1 MMGTTRMD
9 GVDYGGRI
17 EGVGTKQGHTRV
29 VGLAVITF
37 LARTYLFG
45 VHRPYIW
52 IEHIKACCMRY

>member
-1 MMGTTRMD
+1 MIDDGYGTTRMD

-45 VHRPYIW
+45 VHIY
-52 IEHIKACCMRY
+52 MD